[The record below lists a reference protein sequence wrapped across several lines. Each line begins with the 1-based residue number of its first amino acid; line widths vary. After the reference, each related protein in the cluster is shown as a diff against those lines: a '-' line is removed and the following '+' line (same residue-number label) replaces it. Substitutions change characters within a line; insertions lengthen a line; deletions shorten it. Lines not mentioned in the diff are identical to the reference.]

1 MDPDRLRTLIA
12 ILSESGV
19 TYFETDEVTLH
30 LPPHAAPGAMP
41 KAMTPEELEEIRRR
55 TMYGPVRG

>member
-12 ILSESGV
+12 ILRESGV

-30 LPPHAAPGAMP
+30 LGPQHPVASQPVTEDQAAAH
-41 KAMTPEELEEIRRR
+41 RRV
-55 TMYGPVRG
+55 MYGPIR